1 MFQLEDVRTFST
13 GPKPNMKHRRCNGPK
28 PVYDSMRIWV
38 QVLVPSAL
46 RTRTVT
52 AIEVIM

>member
-38 QVLVPSAL
+38 QVLVPSAV

>member
-1 MFQLEDVRTFST
+1 MFQLEDVRTFLT

-28 PVYDSMRIWV
+28 SVYDSMRIWV